1 MYIAG
6 CTQQQDPLNG
16 ALGGDKDKNNNIVIE
31 GHPHGGLRGNDEAKR
46 REYCIFIFD
55 INLHDIHM
63 NIIANQLLAVSIPF

>member
-1 MYIAG
+1 MYLAG

-16 ALGGDKDKNNNIVIE
+16 ALGGDKDKNNNIVAE
-31 GHPHGGLRGNDEAKR
+31 GLPRGGLRGNDEAER

-55 INLHDIHM
+55 INLHM